1 MNVSEI
7 FIRKPIM
14 TTLSTV
20 MIVVAGIACY
30 FQLPISSLPN
40 VDYPVIQ
47 ISAAYPGASPSTMAS
62 AVATPLEAECMQING
77 ITSIIS
83 DNGPG
88 YTTITITFNLSR
100 NIDLLAPDVQAAISR
115 AQNNLP
121 SDLPTPPTYS
131 KTNPSDAPVMYLIVS
146 SETLTAGQ
154 LYDYAK
160 RLIGNRI
167 NTLDGISKVQIYAA
181 KAAVRVQVDP
191 RKLASVGL
199 GINDVAQ
206 ALKGGSVSIPGGS
219 LDGDSHTFSIEP
231 QGQLRTASEYAE
243 LILSVRDGGP
253 VRLKDVAT
261 CVDSVNNDIVDVRY
275 GVPGKPVQ
283 HGAICMAISRQA
295 GANTVAVCRNILDT
309 VEKLR
314 GEIPRSVSIG
324 LLHDASEPI
333 KESIEDVEMTIVIA
347 IALVIIII
355 FIFLG
360 RLRETI
366 IPAVT
371 IPISILGTFVLMAA
385 FHFSLDTLS
394 LMAIVLSI
402 GFLVDDAIVELENTV
417 RHIDA
422 GMKPIPAAVKSVNE
436 ISITV
441 ISTSLALITVFVPLV
456 FMSGIVGRNFREFAL
471 TVIFAI
477 AVSLLLARTLT
488 PMMCARILTP
498 QGEHR
503 NRLQLFID
511 RYVGAITRGYGVL
524 LAWTLRRKPL
534 SALAWAACI
543 AGTLWLLVA
552 LPKGFLPAGDSSM
565 IQGVMMKPLGASS
578 EQMKAFQTKVTD
590 RVLQDPNVD
599 RMISISG
606 HQTGPDQS
614 MGFLYVHLKP
624 TRKRDPIDRVIAGMA
639 PKLYMPDGF
648 TFMMPMP
655 VLKLSAGGEATASGS
670 KYSYT
675 LRGNER
681 DKLYGVADRLE
692 AALKARPEIFNSV
705 QTSVKVTM
713 PQLDINILRDRAS
726 TLGLGA
732 SDIETA
738 LALAFAQGRTT
749 TFTTDNDQYDVM
761 IELDKNYQMDPEN
774 LSLLYL
780 RSPTSSALVP
790 LDTLVEIERTL
801 GPASVPHSQ
810 QMDAATISF
819 NIAGGIPLG
828 DAVKALNAIAGQVVP
843 QDISGSLE
851 GEAQEFQQSMKS
863 LGVLMIAA
871 VFLMYIILGILYESY
886 VHPFTVLST
895 LPVAAFGGLLTLLI
909 FGAELSLYA
918 YIGVFM
924 LLGIIAKNGIMMV
937 DFAEQEMHKGK
948 SPFDAIHSACIIRFR
963 PILMTGLAAIAGA
976 VPIAVGYGADGS
988 SRIPLGLVIVGGLAF
1003 AQVITLFVTPGIFL
1017 YMDII
1022 QRRFLKPSED
1032 DGAGPEP
1039 GHAQT

>member
-1 MNVSEI
+1 MNISEL

-14 TTLSTV
+14 TTLMTV
-20 MIVVAGIACY
+20 MIVVTGIVCY

-47 ISAAYPGASPSTMAS
+47 ISAYYPGATPSTMAS

-100 NIDLLAPDVQAAISR
+100 NVDLLAPDVQAAISR

-131 KTNPSDAPVMYLIVS
+131 KTNPSDAPVMYVIVS
-146 SETLTAGQ
+146 SETLTAGN

-167 NTLDGISKVQIYAA
+167 NTLDGISKVEIFAA
-181 KAAVRVQVDP
+181 KAAVRIQVDP
-191 RKLASVGL
+191 RKLASVNLGL
-199 GINDVAQ
+199 NDVAQ
-206 ALKGGSVSIPGGS
+206 ALKSGTVSIPGGS
-219 LDGDSHTFSIEP
+219 LNGESHTFSIEP
-231 QGQLRTASEYAE
+231 QGQLRSAAEYGN
-243 LILSVRDGGP
+243 LILACQDGNP
-253 VRLKDVAT
+253 VRIMDVAT
-261 CVDSVNNDIVDVRY
+261 CVDSVNNDIVDVRF
-275 GVPGKPVQ
+275 GAPGRPIE

-295 GANTVAVCRNILDT
+295 GANTVAVCRNVLNTID
-309 VEKLR
+309 KLR
-314 GEIPRSVSIG
+314 HEIPQSVKIE

-333 KESIEDVEMTIVIA
+333 KDSIKDVEETIIIA
-347 IALVIIII
+347 IVLVIIII

-360 RLRETI
+360 RIRETI
-366 IPAVT
+366 IPAIT
-371 IPISILGTFVLMAA
+371 IPISILATFVLMAA
-385 FHFSLDTLS
+385 FKFSLDTLS

-422 GMKPIPAAVKSVNE
+422 GMKPIPASIKSVEE

-456 FMSGIVGRNFREFAL
+456 FMGGIVGRNFREFAL

-477 AVSLLLARTLT
+477 AASLFLARTLT
-488 PMMCARILTP
+488 PMMCARILKP
-498 QGEHR
+498 QGENR
-503 NRLQLFID
+503 NSLQKFID
-511 RYVGAITRGYGVL
+511 RYVGAMIHRYGIML
-524 LAWTLRRKPL
+524 TWTLHHKW
-534 SALAWAACI
+534 LAGLIWIACI
-543 AGTLWLLVA
+543 AGTLWLFVV

-565 IQGVMMKPLGASS
+565 IQGVMMKPLGSS
-578 EQMKAFQTKVTD
+578 SGQMKTFQTKVMD
-590 RVLQDPNVD
+590 RILQDPSVD

-606 HQTGPDQS
+606 HQAGPDQS
-614 MGFLYVHLKP
+614 TGFLYIHLKP
-624 TRKRDPIDRVIAGMA
+624 TNKRPPIDEVIAGLY
-639 PKLYMPDGF
+639 PKLYMPEGF

-655 VLKLSAGGEATASGS
+655 VLKLSAGGDATASGS

-675 LRGNER
+675 LSGNDRE
-681 DKLYGVADRLE
+681 KLYNAADLLE
-692 AALKARPEIFNSV
+692 AALKARPRVFNSV
-705 QTSVKVTM
+705 QTSIKVTL
-713 PQLDINILRDRAS
+713 PQLNINILRDRAS
-726 TLGLGA
+726 TLGIAA
-732 SDIETA
+732 SDIEIA
-738 LALAFAQGRTT
+738 LLLAFAQGRTT
-749 TFTTDNDQYDVM
+749 TFTTDNDQYDVV
-761 IELDKNYQMDPEN
+761 IELDKNYQVTPGD

-780 RSPTSSALVP
+780 RSSRSNELVP
-790 LDTLVEIERTL
+790 LDSLVEIEQTL
-801 GPASVPHSQ
+801 GPASVPHSH

-819 NIAGGIPLG
+819 NIEDNIPLG
-828 DAVKALNAIAGQVVP
+828 DAVKELNVIAGKVVP
-843 QDISGSLE
+843 RDITGSLQ
-851 GEAQEFQQSMKS
+851 GEAQEFENSMKS
-863 LGVLMIAA
+863 LGVLMVAA

-909 FGAELSLYA
+909 FRAELSLYA

-924 LLGIIAKNGIMMV
+924 LLGVIAKNGIMMV

-948 SPFDAIHSACIIRFR
+948 STFDAIHSACVIRFR

-976 VPIAVGYGADGS
+976 IPIAVGYGADGS

-1022 QRRFLKPSED
+1022 QRKFRSSSEHDDDEPAPKP
-1032 DGAGPEP
+1032 A
-1039 GHAQT
+1039 